1 MDRTLT
7 LLFYLL
13 ADSSVDPSPCGSADE
28 SFITSLSSLPT
39 CQQYHLVHISTE
51 DLTDIHSGDSPTNPS
66 PIVINRKR
74 SSPTGSACS
83 NTSREGDNSPT
94 GSAGKC
100 YITLAAVGL
109 DYKLSLNKVMNKVM
123 AGGGGRK
130 EGGVWVTIPSH

>member
-7 LLFYLL
+7 LRFYLL

-51 DLTDIHSGDSPTNPS
+51 DLTDIHSGDSPTNPP

-100 YITLAAVGL
+100 YITLAAEEVGGCL
-109 DYKLSLNKVMNKVM
+109 GNHP
-123 AGGGGRK
+123 
-130 EGGVWVTIPSH
+130 IPLKRSCNISAHFTRCNAR